1 VKSKDRTVATNRKA
15 RHDYFIDETY
25 ETGIV
30 LTGTEI
36 KSVRDGRVNLRDS
49 YAQVKN
55 GELWLIDTHIAP
67 YKQAGRSSH
76 EPKRPRKLLMHR
88 REIDRLQGKVQEKG
102 YTIIP
107 LRLYFRNDKWVKV
120 EIALARG
127 KRLYDKRR
135 AIRERDAQRE
145 TERALADRR
154 KRL

>member
-36 KSVRDGRVNLRDS
+36 KSVRAGRVNLRDS

-67 YKQAGRSSH
+67 YEQAGRSSH

-88 REIDRLQGKVQEKG
+88 HEINRLQGKVQEKG

-107 LRLYFRNDKWVKV
+107 LRLYFRSDKWVKV

-154 KRL
+154 RGL